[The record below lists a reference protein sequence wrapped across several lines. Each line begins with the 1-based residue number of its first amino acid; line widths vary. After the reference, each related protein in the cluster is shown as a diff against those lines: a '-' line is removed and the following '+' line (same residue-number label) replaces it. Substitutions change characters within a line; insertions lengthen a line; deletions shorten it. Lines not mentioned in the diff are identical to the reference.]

1 MYNKFVVKRKANK
14 RSLNIFKILS
24 IVLILLFIIFI
35 PILIQKLI
43 KINKIECSSQ
53 YDACPFDIE
62 TKLKT
67 FEQKDYKKVKKEVTK
82 VLVESYLI
90 RDFSMQYRFPS
101 KLIIEL
107 NLKKPKYT
115 IKDSLSSK
123 FYLID
128 EDETVLEITEES
140 NLPTIVKSRVD
151 IKLGENINKKDKFS
165 LEIVEKVAWLYSVK
179 EGIIEKEELKLTL
192 KEGVLVR
199 FPLEGDVDSLVGGL
213 RLIFSRLNDGS
224 QGIRMEDIKEIDL
237 RFKNPVLR

>member
-1 MYNKFVVKRKANK
+1 MVF
-14 RSLNIFKILS
+14 LN
-24 IVLILLFIIFI
+24 
-35 PILIQKLI
+35 LIQ
-43 KINKIECSSQ
+43 
-53 YDACPFDIE
+53 
-62 TKLKT
+62 
-67 FEQKDYKKVKKEVTK
+67 
-82 VLVESYLI
+82 
-90 RDFSMQYRFPS
+90 
-101 KLIIEL
+101 LIIEL